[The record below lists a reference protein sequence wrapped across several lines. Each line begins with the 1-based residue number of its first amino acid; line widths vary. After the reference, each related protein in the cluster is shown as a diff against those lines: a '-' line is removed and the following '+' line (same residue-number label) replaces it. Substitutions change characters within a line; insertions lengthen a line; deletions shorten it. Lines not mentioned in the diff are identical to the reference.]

1 MKKVNYDRVALDER
15 RRVCEEENS
24 DVLVWTNDRVIKWIS
39 FIGLKVRRVTQDAA
53 LFQNTRVDET
63 CP

>member
-1 MKKVNYDRVALDER
+1 MNYDRVALDER

-53 LFQNTRVDET
+53 LFQNTLGDET